1 MPISLLVTSE
11 TVKFIQSIFMASDEK
26 MYTKKSD
33 THCVVNSS
41 NLNEELG
48 QISHVF
54 SDKTGTLTCNEMIFK
69 KLIVNGRPYGIK
81 CDRTCTIKFTKVSN
95 VDFHDPDFFNNM
107 LHPKI
112 QLYLKFLSLC
122 HMIITEEKEDGE
134 IVYNSS
140 SPDEIALTNFGK
152 YCGYEFRGM
161 NEKNQMS
168 VLIDGKLKV
177 FTLHYVLDFT
187 SKR

>member
-1 MPISLLVTSE
+1 MPISLLVTGE
-11 TVKFIQSIFMASDEK
+11 TVKFIQAIFMSNDDK
-26 MYTKKSD
+26 MYTAKSD
-33 THCVVNSS
+33 TFCVVNSS

-69 KLIVNGRPYGIK
+69 KLIVNGRPYGLK
-81 CDRTCTIKFTKVSN
+81 TDLECTKKFPKVSN
-95 VDFHDPDFFNNM
+95 VDFHDPDFINNL

-112 QLYLKFLSLC
+112 YLYLKFLSLC
-122 HMIITEEKEDGE
+122 HMIITEEKPDGE

-140 SPDEIALTNFGK
+140 SPDEIALTNFAK
-152 YCGYEFRGM
+152 YCGFEFRGM

-168 VLIDGKLKV
+168 VCIEGKLKM